1 MQHNEQSFDV
11 IIVGGGLAGNCLG
24 LALSGSGLQVAIIEA
39 NTREQLLNSAMAD
52 RALALAAGTTSTLEA
67 LGIWQGIQAKATAI
81 TDIHVSDRGH
91 FGKVRLS
98 ARKQQVD
105 ALGYV
110 ITARDIETHVA
121 ALVDKIGVTQVCPA
135 RLVGLMSD
143 GNTVNISLKH
153 KGDSLCLSAKLLVGA
168 DGGNSS
174 VRKLLDIAQQV
185 TEYGQ
190 TALVTTVKTT
200 LPHHNTAYERFT
212 ESGPLAFLPVAK
224 NHCSVV
230 WTRSKEDADGLMSG
244 SEKDFLEQLQQ
255 CFGYRLGRLTLAA
268 PKRAF
273 PLSLIRA
280 DRMQSGRAVIIGN
293 AVHQLHPVAGQ
304 GFNLGL
310 RDVVQL
316 ADMLLKQHGQGEDIG
331 SAKFLNDYVV
341 AREKDHRQTITFT
354 DTLVRLFSNDW
365 PVLAS
370 ARNIGLAVLDHVP
383 AAKALLSRHAMGLA
397 QRSPRLGNRPQRDS

>member
-1 MQHNEQSFDV
+1 M
-11 IIVGGGLAGNCLG
+11 G
-24 LALSGSGLQVAIIEA
+24 
-39 NTREQLLNSAMAD
+39 D
-52 RALALAAGTTSTLEA
+52 RALALAAGTIATLET

-98 ARKQQVD
+98 ARKQNVA

-110 ITARDIETHVA
+110 ITARDIEAHVA
-121 ALVDKIGVTQVCPA
+121 ELVDKAPITQMCPA

-143 GNTVNISLKH
+143 DNAVNVSIKH
-153 KGDSLCLSAKLLVGA
+153 KDDSLCLSAKLLVGA

-190 TALVTTVKTT
+190 TTLVTTVKTS
-200 LPHHNTAYERFT
+200 LPHRNIAYERFT
-212 ESGPLAFLPVAK
+212 ESGPLAFLPIGK
-224 NHCSVV
+224 NQCSVV
-230 WTRSKEDADGLMSG
+230 WTRSNEDADSLMSG
-244 SEKDFLEQLQQ
+244 SEGDFLEALQQ
-255 CFGYRLGRLTLAA
+255 CFGYRLGQLSLIA
-268 PKRAF
+268 PRRAF
-273 PLSLIRA
+273 PVSLVRA

-316 ADMLLKQHGQGEDIG
+316 ADMILKQHAQGEDIG
-331 SAKFLNDYVV
+331 SETFLNEYVI
-341 AREKDHRQTITFT
+341 AREQDHRQTITFT
-354 DTLVRLFSNDW
+354 DTLVKLFSNDW
-365 PVLAS
+365 LALAA
-370 ARNIGLAVLDHVP
+370 ARNIGLAVLDHIP

-397 QRSPRLGNRPQRDS
+397 QRLPRLGNRPEYDN

>member
-1 MQHNEQSFDV
+1 MHLDGQNFDL
-11 IIVGGGLAGNCLG
+11 IIVGGGLAGNCLA
-24 LALSGSGLQVAIIEA
+24 LALNGSSLKIAIIEA
-39 NTREQLLNSAMAD
+39 NTREQQLNSTMGD
-52 RALALAAGTTSTLEA
+52 RALALAAGTIVTLED

-98 ARKQQVD
+98 ARKQNVK

-110 ITARDIETHVA
+110 ITAREIENHVA
-121 ALVDKIGVTQVCPA
+121 ELVDKTGVTQLCPA
-135 RLVGLMSD
+135 RLVGLISD
-143 GNTVNISLKH
+143 DNTVNVSMKH
-153 KGDSLCLSAKLLVGA
+153 KEESLCLSAKLLVGA

-174 VRKLLDIAQQV
+174 VRKLLDITQQA

-190 TALVTTVKTT
+190 TALVTTVKTS
-200 LPHHNTAYERFT
+200 LPHRNIAYERFT
-212 ESGPLAFLPVAK
+212 ESGPLALLPVGK

-230 WTRSKEDADGLMSG
+230 WTRSTEDADSLMSG
-244 SEKDFLEQLQQ
+244 SENDFLEQLQQ
-255 CFGYRLGRLTLAA
+255 CFGFRLGQLTLTA
-268 PKRAF
+268 PRRAF
-273 PLSLIRA
+273 PVSLIRA

-316 ADMLLKQHGQGEDIG
+316 ADMLLKQHEQNKDIG
-331 SAKFLNDYVV
+331 SASLLNNYVK
-341 AREKDHRQTITFT
+341 ARGQDHRQTIAFT

-365 PVLAS
+365 LALAA
-370 ARNIGLAVLDHVP
+370 ARNIGLAALDHLP
-383 AAKALLSRHAMGLA
+383 AAKAILSRHAMGLA
-397 QRSPRLGNRPQRDS
+397 QRIPGINNRT

>member
-1 MQHNEQSFDV
+1 MQHNEESFDV

-39 NTREQLLNSAMAD
+39 NTREQLLNSAMGD
-52 RALALAAGTTSTLEA
+52 RALALAAGTISTLEA
-67 LGIWQGIQAKATAI
+67 LGIWHGIQAKATAI

-98 ARKQQVD
+98 ARKQNVA

-110 ITARDIETHVA
+110 IAARDIESHVA
-121 ALVDKIGVTQVCPA
+121 ELVDRAAITQICPA

-143 GNTVNISLKH
+143 DKAVNASLKH
-153 KGDSLCLSAKLLVGA
+153 KDESLCLSAKLLVGA

-174 VRKLLDIAQQV
+174 VRKLLDIAQQI

-190 TALVTTVKTT
+190 TALVTTVKAA
-200 LPHHNTAYERFT
+200 LPNHHTAYERFT
-212 ESGPLAFLPVAK
+212 DSGPLALLPIGK

-230 WTRSKEDADGLMSG
+230 WTRSNEDADALMSG
-244 SEKDFLEQLQQ
+244 SENDFMEALQQ
-255 CFGYRLGRLTLAA
+255 CFGYRLGRLTLTA
-268 PKRAF
+268 PRRAF
-273 PLSLIRA
+273 PVSLIRA
-280 DRMQSGRAVIIGN
+280 DRMRSGRAVIIGN

-310 RDVVQL
+310 RDVVDL
-316 ADMLLKQHGQGEDIG
+316 SDRVIKQHQLGEDIG
-331 SAKFLNDYVV
+331 SATFLNGYVA
-341 AREKDHRQTITFT
+341 AREKDHHQTITFT

-365 PVLAS
+365 LALAA
-370 ARNIGLAVLDHVP
+370 ARNIGLAVLDHLPV
-383 AAKALLSRHAMGLA
+383 AKTLLSRHAMGLA
-397 QRSPRLGNRPQRDS
+397 QQSPRLGGRTQRDS

>member
-1 MQHNEQSFDV
+1 MQDNEQAFDV

-24 LALSGSGLQVAIIEA
+24 IALSDSGLQVAIIEA
-39 NTREQLLNSAMAD
+39 HAREEILHSPMGD
-52 RALALAAGTTSTLEA
+52 RALALAAGTIATLESM
-67 LGIWQGIQAKATAI
+67 GIWQGIQTKATPI

-98 ARKQQVD
+98 ANKQKVD

-110 ITARDIETHVA
+110 ITARDIENHVA
-121 ALVDKIGVTQVCPA
+121 GLVDNTTITQICPA

-143 GNTVNISLKH
+143 DKAVNVSIKQ
-153 KGDSLCLSAKLLVGA
+153 GEESLCLSAKLLVGA
-168 DGGNSS
+168 DGGSSS
-174 VRKLLDIAQQV
+174 VRKLLDITQKT

-190 TALVTTVKTT
+190 TALVTTVKATR
-200 LPHHNTAYERFT
+200 PHRNVAYERFT
-212 ESGPLAFLPVAK
+212 ESGPLALLPIGK

-230 WTRSKEDADGLMSG
+230 WTRSNEDAEALMSG
-244 SEKDFLEQLQQ
+244 SENGFMEALQQ
-255 CFGYRLGRLTLAA
+255 CFGYRLGQLSLAA
-268 PKRAF
+268 SRRAF
-273 PLSLIRA
+273 PVSLIRA

-316 ADMLLKQHGQGEDIG
+316 ADMLLNQHGQGAGIG
-331 SAKFLNDYVV
+331 SATFLNDYVT
-341 AREKDHRQTITFT
+341 AREKDHRQTIAFT

-365 PVLAS
+365 LALAA
-370 ARNIGLAVLDHVP
+370 ARNVGLTLLDHIP
-383 AAKALLSRHAMGLA
+383 AVKSLLSRHAMGLA
-397 QRSPRLGNRPQRDS
+397 QRLPVFGNHSQQDS